1 MKRILLIF
9 VLVFS
14 GVWSEDSKNS
24 QWRGF
29 FGIEAGAGVFATNVG
44 FMFVGNTVF
53 NSNSPLGLGYSAGI
67 MGGLQKYTY
76 EKVGIRHSFGFK
88 FSYIPNVTSIRDK
101 TLKEYCLINCNKAKE
116 YKFSNTQGNH
126 SVLYY
131 ALDGLFDFVKT
142 DSTRFGMILGVSVDF
157 AFTNGSGSNSV
168 GGTTWLFG
176 SARTGLYLQVDN
188 SIFDLT
194 LKLPVLG
201 CGIGTPVFDTTATLG
216 YKYLF

>member
-1 MKRILLIF
+1 MKKILLI
-9 VLVFS
+9 LTLLLS
-14 GVWSEDSKNS
+14 CVWGEEDS

-29 FGIEAGAGVFATNVG
+29 FGVEGGAGVFATNVG
-44 FMFVGNTVF
+44 FMLVGNTVF
-53 NSNSPLGLGYSAGI
+53 NSNSPLGLGYSVGV

-101 TLKEYCLINCNKAKE
+101 TLKEYCVVNCDKAKE
-116 YKFSNTQGNH
+116 YKFSNTHGNQ

-142 DSTRFGMILGVSVDF
+142 DKTRFGMILGISVDF
-157 AFTNGSGSNSV
+157 AFTNGEGSDSV

-176 SARTGLYLQVDN
+176 SARTGFYTQVN
-188 SIFDLT
+188 NNIFDLT

-201 CGIGTPVFDTTATLG
+201 CGVGKPVFDTTLTLG